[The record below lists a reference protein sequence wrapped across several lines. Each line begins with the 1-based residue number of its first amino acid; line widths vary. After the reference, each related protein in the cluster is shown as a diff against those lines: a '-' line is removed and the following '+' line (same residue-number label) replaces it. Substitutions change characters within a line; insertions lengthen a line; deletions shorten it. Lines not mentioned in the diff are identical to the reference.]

1 MNATAARARQLLV
14 LACAASAGVHFAL
27 APEHWRES
35 AISGVAFAASAV
47 ALAACAVAL
56 DRLPRSRLAVTAAAV
71 LLAGLLGAYLLTRF
85 TAMPPLADHAEP
97 VDAVGVATKVVE
109 AAGLALAVVVSQRTV
124 GRPDRQPAL
133 QKGVRT

>member
-14 LACAASAGVHFAL
+14 LACAVSAGVHFAL

-35 AISGVAFAASAV
+35 ASSGAAFAASAV
-47 ALAACAVAL
+47 ALGVCALAL
-56 DRLPRSRLAVTAAAV
+56 DRLPRSRLPVTGAAL

-85 TAMPPLADHAEP
+85 TAMPPLTDHAEP
-97 VDAVGVATKVVE
+97 VDAVGAVTKVVE
-109 AAGLALAVVVSQRTV
+109 ATGLALAVVVSQRTA
-124 GRPDRQPAL
+124 GRPDGKPAL

>member
-35 AISGVAFAASAV
+35 ATSGAAFAASAV
-47 ALAACAVAL
+47 ALCACAVAL
-56 DRLPRSRLAVTAAAV
+56 DRRPRSGLPVTGAAL
-71 LLAGLLGAYLLTRF
+71 LLAGLLSAYLLTRF

-97 VDAVGVATKVVE
+97 VDAVGAVTKLVE
-109 AAGLALAVVVSQRTV
+109 AVGLALAVVVSQRSA
-124 GRPDRQPAL
+124 GRPERRPAL

>member
-14 LACAASAGVHFAL
+14 LACAASAGVHAVL

-35 AISGVAFAASAV
+35 AISGAAFAASAV

-56 DRLPRSRLAVTAAAV
+56 DRLPRGRLPVTGAAV
-71 LLAGLLGAYLLTRF
+71 LLAGLLGAYFLTRF
-85 TAMPPLADHAEP
+85 TAMPPLADHVEP
-97 VDAVGVATKVVE
+97 VDAVGAVTKLVE
-109 AAGLALAVVVSQRTV
+109 AAGLALAVVVSQRSA
-124 GRPDRQPAL
+124 GRLDGPSAI